1 MSNPDVITS
10 EAASRYAKALFEL
23 AEESKS
29 LKSVEKDFAQLKDAF
44 KKNADMRRLI
54 ESPVIAIDDQVAALT
69 AIAKKAGFGK
79 LVVQFVGL
87 TAQNR
92 RAGDLPSIIKA
103 FEDMAARKRGG
114 MIAKV
119 TSATKLSAA
128 ELTSLKANLKKSLG
142 QSVDVETSVDADLL
156 GGFVVRLGSRLYD
169 HSLKTKLEDLKIAMK
184 EV

>member
-1 MSNPDVITS
+1 MSNPDVITT
-10 EAASRYAKALFEL
+10 EAAGRYAKALFEL

-29 LKSVEKDFAQLKDAF
+29 LNTVEKSLAKLKAAFA
-44 KKNADMRRLI
+44 KNADMQRLI
-54 ESPVIAIDDQVAALT
+54 ESPVIAIEDQVASLT
-69 AIAKKAGFGK
+69 AIARKAKLGP

-87 TAQNR
+87 VAQNR
-92 RAGDLPSIIKA
+92 RAADLPSIIKA

-119 TSATKLSAA
+119 TSAKKLTGA
-128 ELTSLKANLKKSLG
+128 ELASLKSNLKKSLG
-142 QSVDVETSVDADLL
+142 HSVDVETSVDADLL